1 MEQSSTRIADLPENI
16 TMGMTHQT
24 PQQTI
29 HHDMNASGQYMQMN
43 VHPNPYGQAAPQIGA
58 IPPPQQ
64 THTYNLGATPPPQQT
79 HAYNLGAIEHPLPN
93 RDIPMDTVQYQQ
105 DPQIVPNFL
114 PDQEKEKKYVLPE
127 KEKKKKKKAKPE
139 WNMEEMMAEFQQP
152 IIIVVLFLIFQ
163 APSINV
169 LIAKHL
175 AFLHLFGEDGD
186 LNTNGVLFKSVL
198 FGGMYILLCRF
209 LAYVDQ

>member
-1 MEQSSTRIADLPENI
+1 MEQSSTRISDLPENI

-64 THTYNLGATPPPQQT
+64 TH
-79 HAYNLGAIEHPLPN
+79 AYNLGAIEHPLPN

-105 DPQIVPNFL
+105 DPQIMPNFL
-114 PDQEKEKKYVLPE
+114 PDLEKERKYVLPE

-169 LIAKHL
+169 LMAKNL

-186 LNTNGVLFKSVL
+186 LNTNGVLFKSAL